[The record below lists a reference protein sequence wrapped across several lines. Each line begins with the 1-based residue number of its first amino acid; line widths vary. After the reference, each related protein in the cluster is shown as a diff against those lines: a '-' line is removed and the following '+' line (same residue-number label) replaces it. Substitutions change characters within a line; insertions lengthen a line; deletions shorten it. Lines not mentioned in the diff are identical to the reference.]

1 MKNMNKQIKAAN
13 ENTKNLMLSEFNFD
27 PEEILNETLVFDTS
41 LTDEEIVIDR
51 IIDAIND
58 SLNNKYWIERKPG
71 TNYFTL
77 KLEDGK

>member
-41 LTDEEIVIDR
+41 MTDEEIVIDR

>member
-1 MKNMNKQIKAAN
+1 MIG
-13 ENTKNLMLSEFNFD
+13 EFNFD
-27 PEEILNETLVFDTS
+27 RKEILNKTLTS
-41 LTDEEIVIDR
+41 DISMVDEEVIIDR

-58 SLNNKYWIERKPG
+58 LFNDKYEIEHKPA

>member
-1 MKNMNKQIKAAN
+1 M
-13 ENTKNLMLSEFNFD
+13 
-27 PEEILNETLVFDTS
+27 V
-41 LTDEEIVIDR
+41 DEEVIIDR

-58 SLNNKYWIERKPG
+58 LFNDKYEIEHKPA